1 MFIRDTSIRAS
12 SAYRA
17 FPPLFISFIRFS
29 DFSHSTPFPFPLSNP
44 TTTTL
49 YYMLSN
55 EPRKKKGERGKKKGI
70 SNLCS
75 RNIFFFSLLSLYLFI
90 FYECIRHSFHH
101 STDIS
106 RVPRRFYEGATT
118 REPDVCVPPLY
129 DHPTISPRNGSNG
142 NRNGGSSQRG

>member
-55 EPRKKKGERGKKKGI
+55 EPRKKKGEREEKKR
-70 SNLCS
+70 NLEPLLKKC
-75 RNIFFFSLLSLYLFI
+75 FFFLPSFSL
-90 FYECIRHSFHH
+90 SFHFLRVYSSFVSSFDGHQSCPSKILRRRHH
-101 STDIS
+101 SRAGCLRS
-106 RVPRRFYEGATT
+106 AALRP
-118 REPDVCVPPLY
+118 
-129 DHPTISPRNGSNG
+129 SNDFPSK
-142 NRNGGSSQRG
+142 RK

>member
-55 EPRKKKGERGKKKGI
+55 EPRKKKEREEKKKE
-70 SNLCS
+70 S
-75 RNIFFFSLLSLYLFI
+75 RTSPQEMFFFSPFFLFI
-90 FYECIRHSFHH
+90 FSFFTRVIRHSFHH

>member
-29 DFSHSTPFPFPLSNP
+29 DFSHSTPFPFHLSNP

-90 FYECIRHSFHH
+90 FYESYSSFVSSFDGHQSCPSKILRRRHH
-101 STDIS
+101 SRAGCLRS
-106 RVPRRFYEGATT
+106 AALRP
-118 REPDVCVPPLY
+118 
-129 DHPTISPRNGSNG
+129 SNDFPSK
-142 NRNGGSSQRG
+142 RK